1 MKCGLRNADCEMIG
15 GEQSLTR
22 GARRWVVSDIQPF
35 HIAGLIAPHLAI
47 PKAPLP
53 NRFISSFGQRLE
65 T

>member
-1 MKCGLRNADCEMIG
+1 MRIAECGLRNDWWRAIPDA
-15 GEQSLTR
+15 

>member
-1 MKCGLRNADCEMIG
+1 MKCGLRNADCGMIG
-15 GEQSLTR
+15 GEQSL

-35 HIAGLIAPHLAI
+35 RIAGSIAPHLAI